1 MYYEDN
7 VKIKIDWKGLIL
19 KLIAVILLILVFI
32 WLFPIPKLD
41 TFYNR
46 VYNENLNNMKD
57 VAEKYF
63 VNDNLPNKTGSSNTI
78 KLQDMLDKKL
88 ITEFTDK
95 DNKECSTTN
104 SFAQVTKTENNN
116 YVLKVQLS
124 CDDKTDYVLETLN
137 TANAGTGSSNTSSN
151 NRESKDN
158 GSSTSNNQSKDKS
171 DDDKDEDDGIE
182 IDASIINSG
191 DSKYDKGGN
200 VEYEYKRAITKTSTT
215 YTCPEGYVKDN
226 NVCYKYETGE
236 TIPATPLYFDDVVQ
250 TTDAKENK
258 SGGYTKYAEAEKI
271 EVSSEDVCPEGY
283 TKNGNICYKY
293 VNATVIPGT
302 TTYECPNGYTLSGTS
317 CIATTQRIENK
328 TGSYTCPSGYTISAD
343 KLRCT
348 STVNATRTSTSGST
362 TCNCPS
368 GYRDNGGNCVRTYT
382 GSYHAGSTN
391 YGNCPS
397 GWSPSGSQ
405 CTRAANATRSWSNP
419 SCSTSS
425 TKLSEYENSSSKRV
439 KTGQNCTARGC
450 TYTYCTY
457 TAITN
462 YSCPQGNRNGST
474 CYTSRPSSTSSS
486 YYTCNDGRTQSSS
499 TCYEYANKNC
509 STTPGTTKY
518 SCPSGYNLN
527 SNNTCTRTVNSTY
540 NSSTTYSCP
549 TGYTMSGTQCI
560 KTTPATPHTSE
571 TQYTCPTGYVREGTT
586 CYQYTTPTTKKTYKY
601 ECPTGYKKEG
611 EGENTKCSIYVEDKT
626 TYYCESA
633 EEQLVDGKC
642 IKTIKGGLKGYS
654 CPDGYILDKDKCIKH
669 SLECAEPIAITN
681 TSTTY
686 EYKWSS
692 EPSLDGW
699 TPTGKTRGTATEE
712 NLYDK

>member
-1 MYYEDN
+1 M
-7 VKIKIDWKGLIL
+7 
-19 KLIAVILLILVFI
+19 
-32 WLFPIPKLD
+32 
-41 TFYNR
+41 
-46 VYNENLNNMKD
+46 
-57 VAEKYF
+57 
-63 VNDNLPNKTGSSNTI
+63 
-78 KLQDMLDKKL
+78 
-88 ITEFTDK
+88 
-95 DNKECSTTN
+95 
-104 SFAQVTKTENNN
+104 
-116 YVLKVQLS
+116 
-124 CDDKTDYVLETLN
+124 
-137 TANAGTGSSNTSSN
+137 
-151 NRESKDN
+151 
-158 GSSTSNNQSKDKS
+158 
-171 DDDKDEDDGIE
+171 
-182 IDASIINSG
+182 
-191 DSKYDKGGN
+191 
-200 VEYEYKRAITKTSTT
+200 
-215 YTCPEGYVKDN
+215 
-226 NVCYKYETGE
+226 
-236 TIPATPLYFDDVVQ
+236 
-250 TTDAKENK
+250 
-258 SGGYTKYAEAEKI
+258 
-271 EVSSEDVCPEGY
+271 
-283 TKNGNICYKY
+283 
-293 VNATVIPGT
+293 NATIIPGT
-302 TTYECPNGYTLSGTS
+302 TTYECPSGYTLSGTS

-362 TCNCPS
+362 TCNCPY
-368 GYRDNGGNCVRTYT
+368 GYRDNGGNCVRTYN

-397 GWSPSGSQ
+397 GWNASGSQ
-405 CTRAANATRSWSNP
+405 CTKAANATRSWSNP
-419 SCSTSS
+419 GNCTTSS
-425 TKLSEYENSSSKRV
+425 RQLSEYENSSSKRV

-474 CYTSRPSSTSSS
+474 CYIARPSSTSNP

-509 STTPGTTKY
+509 STTPGSTSY

-549 TGYTMSGTQCI
+549 VGYTMSGTQCI

-586 CYQYTTPTTKKTYKY
+586 CYQYTTPTTKKTYAY

-633 EEQLVDGKC
+633 EEQLVDDKC

-669 SLECAEPIAITN
+669 SLECTDPIPVTS